1 MIIETINT
9 YKQVCGDN
17 DDWLKRKEMAS
28 NNRTIER
35 FYNLIVATS
44 YRYVPNRNRKIMLA
58 YFCCKGFQLSL
69 KNGICQ
75 HTPLAAL
82 LFALVSMNEENAAV
96 LW

>member
-28 NNRTIER
+28 SNRTIER
-35 FYNLIVATS
+35 FYNLIVAAS
-44 YRYVPNRNRKIMLA
+44 YRYFPTRKIMLA
-58 YFCCKGFQLSL
+58 YFCCKEFQLSL
-69 KNGICQ
+69 QNGICQ
-75 HTPLAAL
+75 HTPLSAL
-82 LFALVSMNEENAAV
+82 QFAVVAINEENAAV